1 MEPIRILLFR
11 PESDDPSPVD
21 QSLGARLSALEGP
34 ARSEVAIEEQYFRR
48 DDLADLERRL
58 GAWEGKVSGVIG
70 ATNVPDSTRLGELAE
85 EMKLVCFVANNNPVV
100 WQRRRHVFH
109 IGLPSVQTVEVVAM
123 LLHKTKRRRI
133 PLLYG
138 RTECQR
144 RVASSREAALRNHG
158 MEVNSRA
165 ESADGEFE
173 LVKEWQPDLIYLIFS
188 SESKALPVVQKIRR
202 HLSQAPLLFGR
213 SLLRESFLSS
223 LGDQLGE
230 AWFVD
235 MFHRNGTE
243 TPSQQHFL
251 RTLSARK
258 VHAPT
263 VTHAMRFH
271 YDAFARR
278 RIYETWSNAMHQD
291 CFHHTD
297 PRARLQPR
305 RRARKNQSLLQLHRC
320 AERQLV
326 HRRRQAAL
334 SKIRF
339 GYGLDLHFQLHH
351 ECQRAGCGV
360 R

>member
-34 ARSEVAIEEQYFRR
+34 ARSEVAIEEEYFRR

-58 GAWEGKVSGVIG
+58 GAWKGKISGLIG
-70 ATNVPDSTRLGELAE
+70 ATNVPESTRLGELAE
-85 EMKLVCFVANNNPVV
+85 EMKLLCFVANNNPVV

-109 IGLPSVQTVEVVAM
+109 IGLPSAQTAEAVAM
-123 LLHKTKRRRI
+123 LLQKTKRRRI
-133 PLLYG
+133 LLLYDQ
-138 RTECQR
+138 TEFQR
-144 RVASSREAALRNHG
+144 RVASSMEMALRNHG

-188 SESKALPVVQKIRR
+188 SEKKALPVVQKIRR

-223 LGDQLGE
+223 LGDQAGE

-243 TPSQQHFL
+243 TPSQEHFL
-251 RTLSARK
+251 RTLSARE
-258 VHAPT
+258 VHVPT
-263 VTHAMRFH
+263 ANHAFGW
-271 YDAFARR
+271 DAMSFCALGLKAGRGQPLLAIDHLESGVALDGATGTCSFSR
-278 RIYETWSNAMHQD
+278 DNHNGRSGFGPTTLTRWYKG
-291 CFHHTD
+291 
-297 PRARLQPR
+297 RL
-305 RRARKNQSLLQLHRC
+305 
-320 AERQLV
+320 EEV
-326 HRRRQAAL
+326 
-334 SKIRF
+334 
-339 GYGLDLHFQLHH
+339 
-351 ECQRAGCGV
+351 
-360 R
+360 

>member
-34 ARSEVAIEEQYFRR
+34 ARSEVAIEEEYFRR

-58 GAWEGKVSGVIG
+58 GAWKGKISGLIG
-70 ATNVPDSTRLGELAE
+70 ATNVPESTRLGELAE
-85 EMKLVCFVANNNPVV
+85 EMKLLCFVANNNPVV

-109 IGLPSVQTVEVVAM
+109 IGLPSAQTAEAVAM

-133 PLLYG
+133 LLLYDQ
-138 RTECQR
+138 TEFQR
-144 RVASSREAALRNHG
+144 RVASSMEMALRNHG

-173 LVKEWQPDLIYLIFS
+173 LVKEWQPDLIYVIFS
-188 SESKALPVVQKIRR
+188 SEKKALPVVQKIRR

-223 LGDQLGE
+223 LGDQAGE

-243 TPSQQHFL
+243 TPSQEHFL
-251 RTLSARK
+251 RTLSARE
-258 VHAPT
+258 VHVPT
-263 VTHAMRFH
+263 ANHAFGW
-271 YDAFARR
+271 DAMSFCALGLKAGRG
-278 RIYETWSNAMHQD
+278 
-291 CFHHTD
+291 
-297 PRARLQPR
+297 QP
-305 RRARKNQSLLQLHRC
+305 LLAIDHLESGVALDGATGTCSFSRDNHNGRSGFGPTTLTRWYKGQL
-320 AERQLV
+320 EEV
-326 HRRRQAAL
+326 
-334 SKIRF
+334 
-339 GYGLDLHFQLHH
+339 
-351 ECQRAGCGV
+351 
-360 R
+360 